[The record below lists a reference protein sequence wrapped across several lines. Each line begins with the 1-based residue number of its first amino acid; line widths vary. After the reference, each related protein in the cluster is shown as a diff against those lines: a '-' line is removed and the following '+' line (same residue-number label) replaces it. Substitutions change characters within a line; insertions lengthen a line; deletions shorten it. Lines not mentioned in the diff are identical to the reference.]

1 MKKETYMKILYSAL
15 LRLEEKQSLCA
26 LDTIMRIDGENIGL
40 FGCIGCVFR
49 DMLKE
54 EICPLEVKGD
64 IYALRW
70 WVIKK

>member
-1 MKKETYMKILYSAL
+1 MKKETYMKILDSAL

-40 FGCIGCVFR
+40 FGCIDCVFR

-54 EICPLEVKGD
+54 EVCLTDVKQEVRGL
-64 IYALRW
+64 I
-70 WVIKK
+70 

>member
-1 MKKETYMKILYSAL
+1 MNNKGIYMKILDSSL

-40 FGCIGCVFR
+40 FGCIDCVFR

-54 EICPLEVKGD
+54 EVCLSEVKQEVRG
-64 IYALRW
+64 L
-70 WVIKK
+70 V

>member
-1 MKKETYMKILYSAL
+1 MNNKEIYMKILDSAL

-40 FGCIGCVFR
+40 FGCIDCVFR

-54 EICPLEVKGD
+54 EVCLNEVKQEVRG
-64 IYALRW
+64 L
-70 WVIKK
+70 V

>member
-1 MKKETYMKILYSAL
+1 MKKETYMKILDSAL

-40 FGCIGCVFR
+40 FGCIDCVFR

-54 EICPLEVKGD
+54 EFCPSEVKQEIRGL
-64 IYALRW
+64 I
-70 WVIKK
+70 

>member
-1 MKKETYMKILYSAL
+1 MNNKGIYMKILDSAL

-40 FGCIGCVFR
+40 FGCIDCVFR

-54 EICPLEVKGD
+54 EVCFSEVKQEVRGL
-64 IYALRW
+64 I
-70 WVIKK
+70 